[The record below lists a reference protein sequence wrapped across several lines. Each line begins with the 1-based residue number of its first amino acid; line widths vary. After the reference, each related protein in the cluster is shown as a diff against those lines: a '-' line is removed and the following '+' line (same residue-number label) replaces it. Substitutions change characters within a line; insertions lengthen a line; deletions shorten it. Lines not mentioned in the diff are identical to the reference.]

1 MPEVGCWSHFRLAKK
16 GELRNTLVVKKGED
30 KTRDLVART
39 ILENG
44 PQSAAELAER
54 LKLTPA
60 GIRRHLDR
68 LIEIGVLES
77 REPHRAAA
85 SLRGRGRPSKVF
97 VITDLGREKFEHS
110 YDDLAVSALRFM
122 ANLSERDLVSEFA
135 ASRAADIERRVG
147 KAISGAKTSEKK
159 VAALADFLTVEGYAA
174 ESKGSG
180 GGIQLCQHHC
190 PVAHVASE
198 FPQLCEAE
206 TEAFSRV
213 LGTHVQRLATIAHGD
228 GICTTFIPALSSST
242 SNLKGARA

>member
-1 MPEVGCWSHFRLAKK
+1 M
-16 GELRNTLVVKKGED
+16 KKGED

-44 PQSAAELAER
+44 PQSAAELSER
-54 LKLTPA
+54 LNLTPA
-60 GIRRHLDR
+60 GIRRHLDI

-77 REPHRAAA
+77 REPHRVTS

-122 ANLSERDLVSEFA
+122 ANLSDRDLVSEFA
-135 ASRAADIERRVG
+135 LSRAEDIERRVG
-147 KAISGAKTSEKK
+147 KAISGAPTKDKK
-159 VAALADFLTVEGYAA
+159 VAALAEFLTAEGYAA
-174 ESKGSG
+174 EGKSTSA
-180 GGIQLCQHHC
+180 GIQLCQHHC

-206 TEAFSRV
+206 TEAFSKV
-213 LGTHVQRLATIAHGD
+213 LGSHVQRLATIAHGD
-228 GICTTFIPALSSST
+228 GICTTFIPTVSNNQISKARENNKN
-242 SNLKGARA
+242 NLKGARA

>member
-1 MPEVGCWSHFRLAKK
+1 
-16 GELRNTLVVKKGED
+16 VKKSED

-44 PQSAAELAER
+44 PQSAAELSER
-54 LKLTPA
+54 LNLTPA
-60 GIRRHLDR
+60 GIRRHLDK
-68 LIEIGVLES
+68 LIEIGLLES
-77 REPHRAAA
+77 REPHRIAS

-135 ASRAADIERRVG
+135 QSRAEDIERRVG
-147 KAISGAKTSEKK
+147 KAIGGATSKAKK
-159 VAALADFLTVEGYAA
+159 VSALAEFLTTEGYAA
-174 ESKGSG
+174 ESKSTTA
-180 GGIQLCQHHC
+180 GIQLCQHHC

-206 TEAFSRV
+206 TEAFSKV
-213 LGTHVQRLATIAHGD
+213 LGSHVQRLATIAHGD
-228 GICTTFIPALSSST
+228 GICTTFIPTVSNNQISKERENNKN
-242 SNLKGARA
+242 NLKGARA